1 MQYYLINEDDLKILI
16 EHSLIFTALQHGGVD
31 NWQWYGE
38 SIEDFIAIWVEDHK
52 LDPTYP
58 WTIQDIVKSD
68 LKQYYTPIEKK

>member
-1 MQYYLINEDDLKILI
+1 M
-16 EHSLIFTALQHGGVD
+16 V
-31 NWQWYGE
+31 YGE

-52 LDPTYP
+52 LDPNYP